1 MRTFIVATDF
11 SENARHASRYAVQ
24 LAARLDA
31 RVLLMHSYE
40 APVAISEYEV
50 SSLHFDMMKEHI
62 REELEES
69 KRALVE
75 EFGGQVPVDTV
86 MVVDDLTGNLRKLYE
101 DPEAKL
107 AVVGLTGSGR
117 RNFLLGSNTVA
128 IVRSVGRVVLTVPP
142 FAYFRPIRRVV
153 FACRSGGI
161 ASAVPAARIKR
172 IMELLDAEL
181 LVLQVARPGQ
191 PEAEV
196 QAGAELLARTLEGVR
211 CSFHTLRERNVVAG
225 IREFCLR
232 EHADLVAIIPRR
244 PDFPESLLKTN
255 QTRAIL
261 FKSRIPI
268 LTLPPEKG

>member
-1 MRTFIVATDF
+1 
-11 SENARHASRYAVQ
+11 VQ

-86 MVVDDLTGNLRKLYE
+86 MVLDDLTGNLRKLYE
-101 DPEAKL
+101 DAEAKL
-107 AVVGLTGSGR
+107 AVIGLTGSGK

-153 FACRSGGI
+153 FACHSGGI
-161 ASAVPAARIKR
+161 ASAVPADRIKR
-172 IMELLDAEL
+172 IMDLLDAEL

-196 QAGAELLARTLEGVR
+196 QAGAELLARMLEGVR